1 MDKKQQ
7 HHTVMDYL
15 RWRGDLTFAADP
27 FNEVDQLIFC
37 IIAYLN
43 FRRFPSLTTVKA
55 GEATP
60 LRTLA
65 PLMRSED
72 EQQGLSQL
80 EYLPLLRAAAE
91 SRRFGEVGIFGYV
104 TEKDIPEE
112 KQFDAVTF
120 RLPDGSLFCAFMGTD
135 TSIIGWK
142 EDLNLSHLSAV
153 PAQRRAVAYVEA
165 IAAANRGRLLR
176 LGGHSKGGNL
186 AMYAALNV
194 SPRVQKRI
202 AAAYNNDG
210 PGFAVS
216 PWKEERNLPMA
227 ARIHSYIPA
236 ESIVGVLLQQQ
247 KNYTVVHSD
256 QHFLLQHEP
265 MSWSVM
271 GNRFV
276 TLPQRSQ
283 LGQISERLA
292 DKWVEELSLTERR
305 AFSDALYELL
315 SNGGQYATLEEV
327 WQHGGELLRRYH
339 DSKEEKSAIHAA
351 ADRFTALWKEEMKRH
366 AEKELKEARQGM
378 KETADALRRRL
389 LEKKKK

>member
-27 FNEVDQLIFC
+27 FNEVDQLILC

-55 GEATP
+55 GEATS

-65 PLMRSED
+65 PLLRSED

-80 EYLPLLRAAAE
+80 EYLPLLRTAAQ

-104 TEKDIPEE
+104 TEKDISEE

-142 EDLNLSHLSAV
+142 EDLNLSHLSSV
-153 PAQRRAVAYVEA
+153 PAQRRAVEYVEA
-165 IAAANRGRLLR
+165 IAASNRGRLLR

-210 PGFAVS
+210 PGFVVS

-247 KNYTVVHSD
+247 ENYTVVHSD

-283 LGQISERLA
+283 LGQLSERLA
-292 DKWVEELSLTERR
+292 DKWVEELSLTERL

-339 DSKEEKSAIHAA
+339 DSKEEKTAIHAA
-351 ADRFTALWKEEMKRH
+351 ADRFTLLWKEEMKRH

-378 KETADALRRRL
+378 KETAEALRRRL

>member
-1 MDKKQQ
+1 MDKRQQ

-65 PLMRSED
+65 LLMRSED

-104 TEKDIPEE
+104 TEKDISEE
-112 KQFDAVTF
+112 KQFDAVSF
-120 RLPDGSLFCAFMGTD
+120 RLPDGSIFCAFMGTD

-142 EDLNLSHLSAV
+142 EDLNLSFLDAV
-153 PAQRRAVAYVEA
+153 PAQRRAVEYVEE

-186 AMYAALNV
+186 AMYASLNV
-194 SPRVQKRI
+194 SPRVQKSI
-202 AAAYNNDG
+202 LAAYNNDG
-210 PGFAVS
+210 PGFALS
-216 PWKEERNLPMA
+216 PWKEERYLLMA
-227 ARIHSYIPA
+227 ERIHSYIPA

-247 KNYTVVHSD
+247 ENYTVIHSD

-271 GNRFV
+271 GNHFV

-292 DKWVEELSLTERR
+292 GKWVEEMSLAERR
-305 AFSDALYELL
+305 GFSDALYELF
-315 SNGGQYATLEEV
+315 SNDGRYTTLEEV
-327 WQHGGELLRRYH
+327 WQHGGELLRHYH
-339 DSKEEKSAIHAA
+339 DSKEKKTVIHTAV
-351 ADRFTALWKEEMKRH
+351 DRFAALWKEEMKRH
-366 AEKELKEARQGM
+366 AEKEMKDARQGL

>member
-7 HHTVMDYL
+7 HYTVMDYL

-27 FNEVDQLIFC
+27 FNEVDQLILC

-43 FRRFPSLTTVKA
+43 FRRFPSLKTVKA
-55 GEATP
+55 VEAIP
-60 LRTLA
+60 LHTLA
-65 PLMRSED
+65 PLMCSED

-80 EYLPLLRAAAE
+80 EYLPLLRAAAQ
-91 SRRFGEVGIFGYV
+91 SRRFGDVGIFGYV
-104 TEKDIPEE
+104 TEHDISEE
-112 KQFDAVTF
+112 KQFDAVSF
-120 RLPDGSLFCAFMGTD
+120 VLPDRTIFCAFMGTD
-135 TSIIGWK
+135 ISIIGWK
-142 EDLNLSHLSAV
+142 EDLNMSYLSAV
-153 PAQRRAVAYVEA
+153 PAQRRAAEYVES

-176 LGGHSKGGNL
+176 IGGHSKGGNL
-186 AMYAALNV
+186 AVYAALNV
-194 SPRVQKRI
+194 SPRIQKRI
-202 AAAYNNDG
+202 VAAYNNDG
-210 PGFAVS
+210 PGFAAS
-216 PWKEERNLPMA
+216 PWKEARYLPMA
-227 ARIHSYIPA
+227 ERIHSYIPA

-247 KNYTVVHSD
+247 EKYTVVHSD

-271 GNRFV
+271 GNRLV
-276 TLPQRSQ
+276 SLPQRSQ

-292 DKWVEELSLTERR
+292 DKWVSELSLDERR
-305 AFSDALYELL
+305 AFCDALYELL

-339 DSKEEKSAIHAA
+339 DSKEEKTAIHTA

>member
-15 RWRGDLTFAADP
+15 RWRGDLTFAADH

-43 FRRFPSLTTVKA
+43 FRRFPSLKTVKA
-55 GEATP
+55 MEATS

-65 PLMRSED
+65 PLLRSED

-104 TEKDIPEE
+104 TEKDISEE

-142 EDLNLSHLSAV
+142 EDLNLSHLPAV

-247 KNYTVVHSD
+247 ENYTVIHSD

-265 MSWSVM
+265 MLWSVM

-276 TLPQRSQ
+276 TLSQRSQ
-283 LGQISERLA
+283 LGQLSERLA

-305 AFSDALYELL
+305 AFCDALYELL

-351 ADRFTALWKEEMKRH
+351 ADRFTLLWKEEMKRH

>member
-55 GEATP
+55 GEATS

-91 SRRFGEVGIFGYV
+91 SHRFGEVGIFGYV
-104 TEKDIPEE
+104 TEKDISEE

-142 EDLNLSHLSAV
+142 EDLNLSHLPAV

-194 SPRVQKRI
+194 SPRAQKRI

-216 PWKEERNLPMA
+216 PWKEERYLPMA
-227 ARIHSYIPA
+227 ERIHSYIPA

-247 KNYTVVHSD
+247 ENYTVVHSD

-265 MSWSVM
+265 MSWSVL

-305 AFSDALYELL
+305 AFCDALYELL

-351 ADRFTALWKEEMKRH
+351 ADRFTLLWKEEMKRH